1 MEKKRMSY
9 YRNYRSKEEY
19 IHLQKPERQR
29 SLNISTNLSPARS
42 VEGWII
48 IISGIHEEAQDEDIH
63 EIFAEF
69 GEIKNLHLNL
79 NRRNGFAKGYALLEY
94 PFKKN
99 AERALD
105 EMNGKDFLGQKIKVD
120 WAFFKTPL
128 NN

>member
-1 MEKKRMSY
+1 MGSY
-9 YRNYRSKEEY
+9 YRNNRLKEECTL
-19 IHLQKPERQR
+19 LQKSERQR
-29 SLNISTNLSPARS
+29 SLNTLTNLAPARS

-48 IISGIHEEAQDEDIH
+48 IISGIHEEAQDEDIQ
-63 EIFAEF
+63 EIFSEF
-69 GEIKNLHLNL
+69 GNIKNLHLNL
-79 NRRNGFAKGYALLEY
+79 DRRNGFAKGYALLEY

-120 WAFFKTPL
+120 WAFSKTPL